1 MTFLNPLRR
10 MDSFT
15 PERARLYSRFG
26 AAGFVLLAVII
37 WFKFTVLHPTGDPM
51 GGDFVSFWAASKLA
65 LNGHAVDAWNPAL
78 HAAAENSLFSGPH
91 GYLAFFYPPPYLL
104 LCSPLALVPYGWS
117 ALLWMA
123 ATTALSL
130 WATWR
135 ALGKRLPLAALL
147 AFPAVWI
154 NIGCG
159 QNGALSLAILSG
171 GFVLMPRRPILSG
184 LILGCLVIK
193 PQLAIALPFVL
204 GGAALAQPRYWK
216 TFIATG
222 ASALCLCGLSWLA
235 FGHAGW
241 SAFLVNSVYARETLH
256 RGLVDPALMQSLFA
270 GLRVIGIAFTPAF
283 AAQILLS
290 LSVLSAAAWLSFRH
304 RLEGAALGALAVAAT
319 VLATPFMLDYDLV
332 ILALPLGW
340 LCVEGAQKGFRNWE
354 KLLLLIVFFLPLV
367 SRKLA
372 QDAHLPLA
380 PPILLILFALTLT
393 RILRPVQARN
403 PQAVTSPC

>member
-1 MTFLNPLRR
+1 MTLLNALRR
-10 MDSFT
+10 MDSFNA
-15 PERARLYSRFG
+15 ERARLYSGFG
-26 AAGFVLLAVII
+26 SAGFALLAAII
-37 WFKFTVLHPTGDPM
+37 WFKFSVLHPTGEPL
-51 GGDFVSFWAASKLA
+51 GGDFVSFWAASKLV
-65 LNGHAVDAWNPAL
+65 LSGHAADAWRPAL
-78 HAAAENSLFSGPH
+78 HAAAEDRLFSGPH

-104 LCSPLALVPYGWS
+104 LCGPLALLPYGWS
-117 ALLWMA
+117 ALLWMT
-123 ATTALSL
+123 ATTGLGV

-135 ALGKRLPLAALL
+135 ALHKRLPLAALL
-147 AFPAVWI
+147 AFPAIWI

-171 GFVLMPRRPILSG
+171 GFALMPRRPILGG
-184 LILGCLVIK
+184 LILACLVIK

-204 GGAALAQPRYWK
+204 GGAALAQPRYWR

-222 ASALCLCGLSWLA
+222 AGALMLCGLSWLV

-241 SAFLVNSVYARETLH
+241 SAFLANSVYAREALH

-270 GLRVIGIAFTPAF
+270 GLRVLGVAFTPAF
-283 AAQILLS
+283 AAQVLLS
-290 LSVLSAAAWLSFRH
+290 LAALGAAAYLSFRH
-304 RLEGAALGALAVAAT
+304 RLEGPALGALAVAAT

-340 LCVEGAQKGFRNWE
+340 LCVEGAQKGFRDRE

-372 QDAHLPLA
+372 QDTHMPIA
-380 PPILLILFALTLT
+380 PPVLLILFALTLS
-393 RILRPVQARN
+393 RILRPKQMSA